1 MIEEVF
7 FISSE
12 NKQLRADGR
21 AYDELRPIKIKAGV
35 LKRADGSAYVEVGG
49 NKILASVYG
58 PRETYIRRLLK
69 PNTGVIKVRYN
80 MAPFSVDDRKRPGP
94 DRRSNEISKIA
105 ADALR
110 PALMLESFPRSMVDI
125 SIEIIEAEG
134 GTRCAGITAAA
145 VALADAGIPMRDIPV
160 GCAAGK
166 MNGDIVLDLSEKE
179 DKEGQADVPIVI
191 LPRTGE
197 ITLLQADGKLTEDE
211 FEEALDLAMEGCM
224 RISKIHKWIGRVKMN
239 VVPEISKR
247 SIVKLI
253 NNGKRADGRDF
264 DQRREIVVEPGIISK
279 AEGSA
284 KVTLGDTQ
292 VIVGVKPSIGE
303 PFADTPDVGV
313 LMTNCEMLPMAAPE
327 FEPGPPSPES
337 IELARVVDRGIRES
351 ELVDLEKLCIEEGKK
366 VWMLFIDLHVIDY
379 DGNLFDCANIA
390 VMAALLNT
398 KLPTASIVDDELVLD
413 EENLMDLPVRDK
425 VALSTFVKI
434 GNGMVL
440 DPSLEEEEVLDARL
454 SVGVTQNN
462 SYISSM
468 QKGGEV
474 PLTRDEIL
482 DAVHTAI
489 ATKDEIYEYLE

>member
-1 MIEEVF
+1 VIEEVF

-224 RISKIHKWIGRVKMN
+224 RISKIQEEALKERYN
-239 VVPEISKR
+239 V
-247 SIVKLI
+247 
-253 NNGKRADGRDF
+253 NG
-264 DQRREIVVEPGIISK
+264 
-279 AEGSA
+279 
-284 KVTLGDTQ
+284 
-292 VIVGVKPSIGE
+292 
-303 PFADTPDVGV
+303 
-313 LMTNCEMLPMAAPE
+313 
-327 FEPGPPSPES
+327 
-337 IELARVVDRGIRES
+337 
-351 ELVDLEKLCIEEGKK
+351 
-366 VWMLFIDLHVIDY
+366 
-379 DGNLFDCANIA
+379 
-390 VMAALLNT
+390 
-398 KLPTASIVDDELVLD
+398 
-413 EENLMDLPVRDK
+413 
-425 VALSTFVKI
+425 
-434 GNGMVL
+434 
-440 DPSLEEEEVLDARL
+440 
-454 SVGVTQNN
+454 
-462 SYISSM
+462 
-468 QKGGEV
+468 
-474 PLTRDEIL
+474 
-482 DAVHTAI
+482 
-489 ATKDEIYEYLE
+489 

>member
-80 MAPFSVDDRKRPGP
+80 MAPFSVDDRKRPGT

-224 RISKIHKWIGRVKMN
+224 RISKIQEEALKERYN
-239 VVPEISKR
+239 V
-247 SIVKLI
+247 
-253 NNGKRADGRDF
+253 NG
-264 DQRREIVVEPGIISK
+264 
-279 AEGSA
+279 
-284 KVTLGDTQ
+284 
-292 VIVGVKPSIGE
+292 
-303 PFADTPDVGV
+303 
-313 LMTNCEMLPMAAPE
+313 
-327 FEPGPPSPES
+327 
-337 IELARVVDRGIRES
+337 
-351 ELVDLEKLCIEEGKK
+351 
-366 VWMLFIDLHVIDY
+366 
-379 DGNLFDCANIA
+379 
-390 VMAALLNT
+390 
-398 KLPTASIVDDELVLD
+398 
-413 EENLMDLPVRDK
+413 
-425 VALSTFVKI
+425 
-434 GNGMVL
+434 
-440 DPSLEEEEVLDARL
+440 
-454 SVGVTQNN
+454 
-462 SYISSM
+462 
-468 QKGGEV
+468 
-474 PLTRDEIL
+474 
-482 DAVHTAI
+482 
-489 ATKDEIYEYLE
+489 

>member
-69 PNTGVIKVRYN
+69 PNTGVIKVRYK

-197 ITLLQADGKLTEDE
+197 ITLLQADGKLTEEE

-224 RISKIHKWIGRVKMN
+224 RISKIQEEALKERYN
-239 VVPEISKR
+239 V
-247 SIVKLI
+247 
-253 NNGKRADGRDF
+253 NG
-264 DQRREIVVEPGIISK
+264 
-279 AEGSA
+279 
-284 KVTLGDTQ
+284 
-292 VIVGVKPSIGE
+292 
-303 PFADTPDVGV
+303 
-313 LMTNCEMLPMAAPE
+313 
-327 FEPGPPSPES
+327 
-337 IELARVVDRGIRES
+337 
-351 ELVDLEKLCIEEGKK
+351 
-366 VWMLFIDLHVIDY
+366 
-379 DGNLFDCANIA
+379 
-390 VMAALLNT
+390 
-398 KLPTASIVDDELVLD
+398 
-413 EENLMDLPVRDK
+413 
-425 VALSTFVKI
+425 
-434 GNGMVL
+434 
-440 DPSLEEEEVLDARL
+440 
-454 SVGVTQNN
+454 
-462 SYISSM
+462 
-468 QKGGEV
+468 
-474 PLTRDEIL
+474 
-482 DAVHTAI
+482 
-489 ATKDEIYEYLE
+489 

>member
-145 VALADAGIPMRDIPV
+145 VALADAGIPMGDLPV

-224 RISKIHKWIGRVKMN
+224 RISKIQEEALKERYN
-239 VVPEISKR
+239 V
-247 SIVKLI
+247 
-253 NNGKRADGRDF
+253 NG
-264 DQRREIVVEPGIISK
+264 
-279 AEGSA
+279 
-284 KVTLGDTQ
+284 
-292 VIVGVKPSIGE
+292 
-303 PFADTPDVGV
+303 
-313 LMTNCEMLPMAAPE
+313 
-327 FEPGPPSPES
+327 
-337 IELARVVDRGIRES
+337 
-351 ELVDLEKLCIEEGKK
+351 
-366 VWMLFIDLHVIDY
+366 
-379 DGNLFDCANIA
+379 
-390 VMAALLNT
+390 
-398 KLPTASIVDDELVLD
+398 
-413 EENLMDLPVRDK
+413 
-425 VALSTFVKI
+425 
-434 GNGMVL
+434 
-440 DPSLEEEEVLDARL
+440 
-454 SVGVTQNN
+454 
-462 SYISSM
+462 
-468 QKGGEV
+468 
-474 PLTRDEIL
+474 
-482 DAVHTAI
+482 
-489 ATKDEIYEYLE
+489 